1 MKTPGFTA
9 QASLYSV
16 GSQNLIRMHSAE
28 GGIAHDRMADEVVP
42 ARVSGPTCGET
53 NCRSQIVMV
62 PCGSP
67 LPDAP
72 IPLCPEVLEVCD
84 HVCCWP
90 NGYCAGSSR
99 VVSNL
104 SGAGIAIR
112 TTMK

>member
-1 MKTPGFTA
+1 MNMPGFTA

-16 GSQNLIRMHSAE
+16 GSQNPIRMHSAKSRAAE
-28 GGIAHDRMADEVVP
+28 RRMPGEIVP
-42 ARVSGPTCGET
+42 ARISGPTCGET

-90 NGYCAGSSR
+90 NGYCTGTSR
-99 VVSNL
+99 
-104 SGAGIAIR
+104 AA
-112 TTMK
+112 TM

>member
-9 QASLYSV
+9 QASLYSL

-28 GGIAHDRMADEVVP
+28 GGIARGGMANEIVP

-72 IPLCPEVLEVCD
+72 IPLFPYVGPAATAPV
-84 HVCCWP
+84 
-90 NGYCAGSSR
+90 A
-99 VVSNL
+99 
-104 SGAGIAIR
+104 
-112 TTMK
+112 